1 MWPSLCS
8 DLDRLVNTI
17 ATKVEPDAPCLG
29 NASFVLCTDASDTG
43 FGAILFDSD
52 GAWKMFNGRWN
63 INEIHEIIAV
73 KELLAI
79 LKAIEHWQI
88 ASSFHL
94 LCDNTIALAALA
106 KGYSPHFCINAVV
119 SAIFDEV
126 RSRFG
131 ERCVASWVPS
141 ADNVADA
148 PSRSCLRFDEQQAVA
163 CLAVAW
169 GGGSKAPFAS

>member
-1 MWPSLCS
+1 MRWDKFFHILKFYRRRTSQFARELTALGDSARVWPSLCS

-126 RSRFG
+126 RTLHNLLGTFR
-131 ERCVASWVPS
+131 R
-141 ADNVADA
+141 
-148 PSRSCLRFDEQQAVA
+148 
-163 CLAVAW
+163 
-169 GGGSKAPFAS
+169 